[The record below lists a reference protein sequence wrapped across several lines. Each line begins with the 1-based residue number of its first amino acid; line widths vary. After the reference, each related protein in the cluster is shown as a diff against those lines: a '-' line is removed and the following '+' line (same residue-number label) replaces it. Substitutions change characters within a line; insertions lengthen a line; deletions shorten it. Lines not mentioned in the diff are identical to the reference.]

1 MKQTTTTTFEWFEE
15 VPTEHAEA
23 LQEHAQERIAEMTKE
38 GFTSGE
44 LNTEVDGAEYS
55 GWWDAR

>member
-1 MKQTTTTTFEWFEE
+1 MKQTITFEWLEE
-15 VPTEHAEA
+15 VPAEHAEA

-44 LNTEVDGAEYS
+44 LHAKVGEKEYN
-55 GWWDAR
+55 GWWEVKS